1 MSSSVCPLENT
12 FIGILSVHADTEV
25 ISNAVGESFDVPQ
38 SRFGC
43 VHSLAVMQ
51 PIKHSWAHTLTV
63 LIGAGFCLTAKKDQD
78 QSVCCSVSGRCCAA
92 SYDLSKLHPAL
103 YSSTCCWQML
113 TQCIHHTVHS
123 TYRAYVYSSQV
134 KWHSEGWDR
143 VPWACLRPNF
153 PFFFSSYIYIYIFL
167 SANQISHTT
176 DLPLMETSW
185 VWLTHSAPGLAGHCV
200 FSLYRH

>member
-38 SRFGC
+38 SRFGSL
-43 VHSLAVMQ
+43 HSLVVLQ

-63 LIGAGFCLTAKKDQD
+63 LIGAGFCMTAKKDQD

-92 SYDLSKLHPAL
+92 SYGLCKLHPAL

-113 TQCIHHTVHS
+113 TQCIHRMVHS

-143 VPWACLRPNF
+143 GCHGRLRVPRACLRPTWFFSF
-153 PFFFSSYIYIYIFL
+153 PFFLFFIYIYIYF
-167 SANQISHTT
+167 SQQIRYPTLQTSH
-176 DLPLMETSW
+176 
-185 VWLTHSAPGLAGHCV
+185 
-200 FSLYRH
+200 